1 MLQKYARFVVNNA
14 AQVNSIENGLRMLTY
29 ILPGRFADSELAS
42 EAIYTLL
49 SFVGVYHDG
58 LLTRAAKTGLLADKD
73 GKPIEI
79 EVSPFNR
86 YQTRLSK
93 QSDVYRITALMLSGL
108 QFGEK
113 LIEMA
118 IVKKYGEKMRWKVVC
133 WIEVAKVV
141 LRLNLLQLSGRRMVT
156 GSVIPERLVDPAQLG
171 PVKPT
176 AKAAATAYGETEGID
191 GKAGSGM
198 MQADGVWKGERS
210 GLKFRA
216 VRDILSQTE
225 ESANLGTYVS
235 TEARHPETVSPA
247 LSLVRQYTALGVAG
261 ELLFILRPILY
272 VIGIRRLGKN
282 DWRPWALSLLVEL
295 ASRQMIRTDLH
306 AASDRE
312 SPRRT
317 VEKDELS
324 RRKWLFVY
332 YLLRSPFFDRFTES
346 RMTRIADWCS
356 NKPLLNL
363 VGALI
368 HDYLPLWQ
376 QYYFY
381 TSAS

>member
-1 MLQKYARFVVNNA
+1 MLQKYAQFVINNA

-58 LLTRAAKTGLLADKD
+58 LLSKAAKTGLLADRE
-73 GKPIEI
+73 GKSV
-79 EVSPFNR
+79 EVEVTAFNR
-86 YQTRLSK
+86 YHGRLST
-93 QSDVYRITALMLSGL
+93 QSDVYRAAALLLSGL
-108 QFGEK
+108 QFSEK

-118 IVKKYGEKMRWKVVC
+118 VVKRCGEKARWKVVF
-133 WIEVAKVV
+133 WIEMAKVV
-141 LRLNLLQLSGRRMVT
+141 LRLNLLQISGRRMVT
-156 GSVIPERLVDPAQLG
+156 GNVIPERLVDPAQLG
-171 PVKPT
+171 P
-176 AKAAATAYGETEGID
+176 ARSMAD
-191 GKAGSGM
+191 AGRKNGG
-198 MQADGVWKGERS
+198 AEDDDAPWKGERS

-216 VRDILSQTE
+216 VRDILAQSEGT
-225 ESANLGTYVS
+225 AHLGAFVS
-235 TEARHPETVSPA
+235 SEARSPETVSPA
-247 LSLVRQYTALGVAG
+247 RSLVRRYNALGLVG

-272 VIGIRRLGKN
+272 VIGICKLGKS

-306 AASDRE
+306 ATDKE
-312 SPRRT
+312 VPERT

-324 RRKWLFVY
+324 RRKWLFLY

-346 RMTRIADWCS
+346 RMTRVADWCS